1 MKKLLFLTAI
11 LCIAVFTKSEAQKS
25 EGSFKPFKVDVS
37 LGYALPIGGS
47 GGKGGALFVVEPKY
61 AIIPE
66 ISVGLR
72 LETALTVSGTSD
84 LASGTGSNSTASVK
98 ASASY
103 LATGDYYFSENDLRP
118 FAGAGVGIFQTAGV
132 QVNSNNP
139 NVATGSKFGGMVRA
153 GVEYKHGRF
162 GLEYNLVGKTT
173 VAPSTPTSKDGYTI
187 QNSYVGVK
195 FGVIIG
201 GGRQ

>member
-1 MKKLLFLTAI
+1 MKKLLFSTAI
-11 LCIAVFTKSEAQKS
+11 LCLAVFTKSEAQKS

-47 GGKGGALFVVEPKY
+47 GGKGGALFVIEPKY

-139 NVATGSKFGGMVRA
+139 NVATGSKFGGMLRA

-162 GLEYNLVGKTT
+162 GLEYNLVGKTS
-173 VAPSTPTSKDGYTI
+173 VAPSSPTSKDGYTI
-187 QNSYVGVK
+187 QNSYVGIK